1 MSQLPIDSLK
11 AEFDQQLQCSHLV
24 VEAETG
30 SGKSTRLPLWAAQHG
45 RVLVIEPRRIA
56 CTSLA
61 EFLAEQSGA
70 PIGDKIG
77 YAIKLHAYFD
87 ENTKVVF
94 VTPGVALRWF
104 AEDKLANFDIVMVDE
119 FHERRWDIDLL
130 TALLK
135 QENQHRLIITSATL
149 EGEKLAKYL
158 EAERL
163 RSEGRCFPVTVTHRS
178 LDSRYLPNKKGCE
191 NDVVRA
197 INEAL
202 EDEEGD
208 ILVFLP
214 GRKEIT
220 QCAQM
225 LQQKSDDVL
234 VVKLHAS
241 VSDQERHQ
249 ALTIQNQRKVVL
261 ATNVAE
267 TSLTIPNIR
276 VVIDS
281 GLERRTIQRNGRT
294 ALTLTTISK
303 ASAAQRMGRA
313 GRVAE
318 GTCIR
323 LYGEHAPLELVT
335 PPELHREELVEPM
348 LAAACCGHKL
358 AELAFL
364 DTIPEKSLHLAFETL
379 QAMNAIDAKGNVT
392 EHGKKVYPLPID
404 ALFADLVT
412 RIQSKAEKEAM
423 IDLAAALSVPA
434 QLYQLQSGE
443 AAEALA
449 AEEPTG
455 CDASLLIRVV
465 RGEQLPSVVVDTSV
479 LEEAQGLAR
488 QMRELFELPH
498 LEVASRYKRD
508 ALSKAIAALH
518 PELVFVRRERRR
530 EALANGRMEMVVGR
544 SSRFAD
550 KQEAALVLDSHSVPG
565 RGVKQTLN
573 LASVMMP
580 IPITLID
587 ELNLGEW
594 QQGETNHDEVTP
606 RATMHLLYAGRV
618 VRTDYQELQGKV
630 AIQPIVEMIE
640 DESLMPGFAPLRKQ
654 QIQHWKLYNALG
666 LNQQTAVVSGVES
679 LTFIDWLSEQLQT
692 LGVESVE
699 DIELFEA
706 DDLPFAGIPE
716 WEYQDFAER
725 YPLKLFLAELKLDVE
740 YFASRKLV
748 HIIYSEGSR
757 KSDPKRWELPRW
769 SGWRVQYKK
778 ASRVVDIK

>member
-11 AEFDQQLQCSHLV
+11 TEFDQNVKLRHLV

-30 SGKSTRLPLWAAQHG
+30 SGKSTRIPLWAAKHG

-61 EFLAEQSGA
+61 EFLAEQSGS
-70 PIGDKIG
+70 PIGGEVG
-77 YAIKLHAYFD
+77 YAIKLHAHFD
-87 ENTKVVF
+87 EQTPVVF

-104 AEDKLANFDIVMVDE
+104 AEDKLASFDIVMVDE

-130 TALLK
+130 TAILK
-135 QENQHRLIITSATL
+135 RENRHRLIVTSATL
-149 EGEKLAKYL
+149 EGEKLAQYL
-158 EAERL
+158 DAERL
-163 RSEGRCFPVTVTHRS
+163 RSAGRCFPVAITYRS

-197 INEAL
+197 VNEAL
-202 EDEEGD
+202 ENEDGD

-225 LQQKSDDVL
+225 LHKLDDVL
-234 VVKLHAS
+234 VVKLHSS
-241 VSDQERHQ
+241 VSDEERHS
-249 ALTIQNQRKVVL
+249 ALAAQNQRKVVL

-294 ALTLTTISK
+294 TLTLTNISK

-313 GRVAE
+313 GRVME

-335 PPELHREELVEPM
+335 PPEIHREELVEPM
-348 LAAACCGHKL
+348 LAAACCGYSL
-358 AELAFL
+358 SDLTFL
-364 DTIPEKSLHLAFETL
+364 DTIPEKSLNLAWDRL
-379 QAMNAIDAKGNVT
+379 RVMDAIDIKGNVT
-392 EHGKKVYPLPID
+392 DHGRKVYPLPID
-404 ALFADLVT
+404 TLFADLVT
-412 RIQSKAEKEAM
+412 RIQPRSDKEAM

-434 QLYQLQSGE
+434 QLYQLQSGD

-449 AEEPTG
+449 REDLTG
-455 CDASLLIRVV
+455 CDASLMIRLV
-465 RGEQLPSVVVDTSV
+465 RGDQLPGVVVDSNV
-479 LEEAQGLAR
+479 LEEAQGLAK
-488 QMRELFELPH
+488 QMRELFELPQ
-498 LEVASRYKRD
+498 LDVASRYKRD
-508 ALSKAIAALH
+508 SLSEAIASLH

-530 EALANGRMEMVVGR
+530 DALANGRMEMIVGR
-544 SSRFAD
+544 NSRFAETE
-550 KQEAALVLDSHSVPG
+550 EAALVLDSHSVPG

-580 IPITLID
+580 IPLHLID
-587 ELNLGEW
+587 ALNLGEW
-594 QQGETNHDEVTP
+594 QQGETNYDEVTP
-606 RATMHLLYAGRV
+606 RATMNLVYAGRAV
-618 VRTDYQELQGKV
+618 MTAYQELQGTL

-640 DESLMPGFAPLRKQ
+640 DGTLMPGFATLRKQ
-654 QIQHWKLYNALG
+654 QIQHWKLYNLLG
-666 LNQQTAVVSGVES
+666 LNQQNTDLTELES
-679 LTFIDWLSEQLQT
+679 LTFANWLTEQLQA

-699 DIELFEA
+699 DVELFAA
-706 DDLPFAGIPE
+706 DDLPFEGIPD
-716 WEYQDFAER
+716 WEYRDFSEQ
-725 YPLKLFLAELKLDVE
+725 YPLKLYLAELKLDVE
-740 YFASRKLV
+740 YFATRKLV
-748 HIIYSEGSR
+748 HVVYCEGNR
-757 KSDPKRWELPRW
+757 KGDPKRWELPRW
-769 SGWRVQYKK
+769 PGWKIQYKK
-778 ASRVVDIK
+778 ASRVVDVK